1 MLWLWCRLIATAL
14 KNKKN
19 KIKKKNSSSNLD
31 FFKNGFYFLTQ
42 SQIYRKKCRKY
53 RMPYS
58 PTLLFFLLL
67 TFHIRVVYL
76 LQLMN
81 LINTFLLNKAYSLH
95 QGSLFVLYVLS
106 TNAQCPV
113 HHYIQSS
120 FTALKSSVLCLF
132 ISFPQPFSPWQ
143 PQIFLLS
150 PWLCLSQNVI
160 QSESYSMQPFQ
171 TVFVRLVVCTYI
183 SSVALHGSSR
193 LGSSFLFIA
202 A

>member
-1 MLWLWCRLIATAL
+1 
-14 KNKKN
+14 
-19 KIKKKNSSSNLD
+19 
-31 FFKNGFYFLTQ
+31 
-42 SQIYRKKCRKY
+42 
-53 RMPYS
+53 MPYS

-150 PWLCLSQNVI
+150 PWLCLSQNLI
-160 QSESYSMQPFQ
+160 QWESYSMQPFH
-171 TVFVRLVVCTYI
+171 T
-183 SSVALHGSSR
+183 GSSY
-193 LGSSFLFIA
+193 LVIYICFLHTFLWLENSFIFTSEYYPIVWMYPHFIYPFTN
-202 A
+202 